1 MAKLSMSQDPS
12 KKKAVAPKLKM
23 EQKPSIDSVRATK
36 KLLESPTYKGKNID
50 PTVAGTNKRLKR
62 LVAEHVAP
70 MVMEHKGKAD
80 STYNYNKAKN
90 PAYEGVSSRELDKVT
105 GGKGKQM
112 IEANETY
119 QEYRKVASPLKHPSL
134 KGTPMV
140 EKEKYVPK
148 MDGGKGGKEK
158 LYVPDERMA
167 KSPAKKSTALK
178 MPVKKK

>member
-36 KLLESPTYKGKNID
+36 KLLESSTYKGKNID

-70 MVMEHKGKAD
+70 MVMEHKEKAD

-90 PAYEGVSSRELDKVT
+90 PDYEGVSSRELDKVT

-119 QEYRKVASPLKHPSL
+119 QAYRKVASPLKHPSL
-134 KGTPMV
+134 KGTPQA
-140 EKEKYVPK
+140 EKAAPASQL
-148 MDGGKGGKEK
+148 GSGGGKEK

-167 KSPAKKSTALK
+167 KSPAKKSAALK